1 MIKKSVYKGIPYQIE
16 ISNTHNRLLTQNP
29 PQSRLGGGGEG
40 GGGRWGGVRAEN
52 FGFCGQ
58 IRAVQPPGNSDT
70 EGELGKLISV
80 RERSPQSSNAKKEI
94 FLTASEP

>member
-29 PQSRLGGGGEG
+29 PQKSTGEG
-40 GGGRWGGVRAEN
+40 GGGEWGGVGAEI

-58 IRAVQPPGNSDT
+58 IRAVQTPGNSDT
-70 EGELGKLISV
+70 AGELGELIRL
-80 RERSPQSSNAKKEI
+80 RERSK
-94 FLTASEP
+94 